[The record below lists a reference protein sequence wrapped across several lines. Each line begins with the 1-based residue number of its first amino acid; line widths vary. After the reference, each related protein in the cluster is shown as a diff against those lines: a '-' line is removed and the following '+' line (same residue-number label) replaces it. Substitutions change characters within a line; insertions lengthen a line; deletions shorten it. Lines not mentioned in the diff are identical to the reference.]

1 MQISKTI
8 TWFEIF
14 GINKPEFHLISKTAR
29 GLINPKYSQK
39 THIIPC

>member
-14 GINKPEFHLISKTAR
+14 GINKFHLISKTAR